1 MSARDVRNVWIVS
14 LVMALHAVAAEE
26 ESRIKPGHNLLQ
38 EADHRPAI
46 CPGDRLERM
55 SFKDV
60 TGKSYYL
67 EDVTARGPTVFAFLS
82 TKCPL
87 AKRYTSRLIRL
98 HDAYASRGVSLF
110 AVFPNRDE
118 TDTGI
123 KEYVEAARYSF
134 PAVWDVGGYVARRLG
149 ATMTPQVFV
158 VDQLQVL
165 RYRGAIDDN
174 RYETRVREQYLVD
187 ALDTILAKG
196 RVMTPMVDAIGCSI
210 HARTQPGKGTITYAG
225 HIARILQDNCQS
237 CHRSGQVAPFAL
249 TDYQEALQWQTE
261 IKEYTRAR
269 LMPPWKAARGY
280 GDFKNDISLTDEEI
294 GLISNWVDQG
304 APMGNRDDMPP
315 SPRFKDDWAYG
326 QPDLVVEMAEEYIIG
341 PEGED
346 DYRHFIVPYKN
357 AKHRFVEAVDVRP
370 GNRSVVHHVIA
381 YVDTTGQARTLDA
394 ADPGPG
400 YTRFGDVGFQPASVI
415 GGWAPGNLPVKSPE
429 GSGHWLPKECDIVL
443 QVHYYRTGL
452 EERDRTR
459 VGVYFAKARR
469 PVPVRRVMAINTRFV
484 VPAGKKR
491 HEVHAECKIEES
503 SYLFAV
509 TPHMHLIGET
519 MQVTAHCPDGTTIPI
534 VKIDDWD
541 FNWQTAYHFRE
552 LQHLPAGTRVRL
564 VATFDNSA
572 ANPNNPNNP
581 PVDVGW
587 GEKTTD
593 EMCIAFLELLREAEY
608 DPKAVAEN

>member
-1 MSARDVRNVWIVS
+1 
-14 LVMALHAVAAEE
+14 
-26 ESRIKPGHNLLQ
+26 
-38 EADHRPAI
+38 
-46 CPGDRLERM
+46 
-55 SFKDV
+55 
-60 TGKSYYL
+60 
-67 EDVTARGPTVFAFLS
+67 
-82 TKCPL
+82 
-87 AKRYTSRLIRL
+87 
-98 HDAYASRGVSLF
+98 
-110 AVFPNRDE
+110 
-118 TDTGI
+118 
-123 KEYVEAARYSF
+123 
-134 PAVWDVGGYVARRLG
+134 
-149 ATMTPQVFV
+149 MTPQVFV

-294 GLISNWVDQG
+294 GLISNWVDQD

-381 YVDTTGQARTLDA
+381 YVDTTDQARTLDA

-509 TPHMHLIGET
+509 APHMHLIGET

-534 VKIDDWD
+534 IKIDDWD